1 MYFKP
6 FYVRD
11 VISLECG
18 ESPITSSLL
27 NGKEF
32 QETLH
37 MFSSYCRKLQ
47 QKVQYMHTHPPSSP
61 PTPPPHKN
69 EEINYSCAFG
79 Q

>member
-6 FYVRD
+6 FNVRD

-18 ESPITSSLL
+18 ESPITTSLL

-32 QETLH
+32 EETLY

-47 QKVQYMHTHPPSSP
+47 QKVQYMHTHTLSSP
-61 PTPPPHKN
+61 PTPPLTQN
-69 EEINYSCAFG
+69 E
-79 Q
+79 